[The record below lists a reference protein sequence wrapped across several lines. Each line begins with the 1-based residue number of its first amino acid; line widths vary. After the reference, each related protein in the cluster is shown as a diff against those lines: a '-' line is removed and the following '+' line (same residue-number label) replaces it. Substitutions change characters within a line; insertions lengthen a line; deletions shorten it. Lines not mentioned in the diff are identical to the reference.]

1 MWLLDSESHGLLSVS
16 HCSQG
21 HFGRKRPEQVRVQT
35 FDGRKKTGTERVR
48 EERERKK
55 KKEEKKRKKRVNEA
69 LETQL
74 T

>member
-1 MWLLDSESHGLLSVS
+1 MWLLDSESRGLLSVS

-48 EERERKK
+48 EERERKRR
-55 KKEEKKRKKRVNEA
+55 KKEKKRVNEA